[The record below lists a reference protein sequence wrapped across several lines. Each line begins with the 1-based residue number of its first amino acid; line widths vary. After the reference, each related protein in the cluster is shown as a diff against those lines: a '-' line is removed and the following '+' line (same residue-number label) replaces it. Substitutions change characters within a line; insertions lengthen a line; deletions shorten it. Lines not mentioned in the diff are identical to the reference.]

1 MDVVLLAVIGLV
13 LLLGLVAIAIGNKG
27 WSWGTVAAAILLLLA
42 ATGYLYLA
50 ARLAERER
58 SWREKIAKSQKE
70 IDRINP
76 TDGNANGKSL
86 ASLRNTRDRWT
97 RALSFVDTWHGR
109 AWEKATLSPPR
120 DGKPGTISIEMA
132 SEESELAPLAAGA
145 EVAVFDSAKV
155 EDEGRFLGLFRVQA
169 VKANKGDENCLLTI
183 VPAATPA
190 PPSERDAK
198 LWTRTY
204 DEVTV
209 YESLP
214 VDRWLAFHRTP
225 ADAAGAA
232 ADDADGTSTSRWMP
246 RPQKTSGEDSLKSL
260 EEQMGALAEHDKQL
274 PEDEWPQLGEKELS
288 NGKRGKYLKRP
299 DGTDEIHP
307 GRYWA
312 VVEFTKN
319 VVFKKQP
326 GKPGEGVFSL
336 DDAGAAEPGSEDD
349 EDVGAPGE
357 PIGAPIGAAVG
368 EGEDAGG
375 AEEASGLEA
384 TAGAVTRRFKQK
396 RFQEGEKAE
405 FDLQTALELQN
416 DKQWVR
422 ITSVIERRP
431 LSDPFT
437 AIRGGAFSAKA
448 ADGQPVRAE
457 GIDAIRQGLLVEME
471 AIAAATIRVKA
482 SHDNV
487 EAQVKGVAD
496 EKQQLDSD
504 LTSWGKDVTAATE
517 TASAFD
523 DRLRAATIELAALEN
538 SIVRLGKELSG
549 AWATLTESVDASTR

>member
-58 SWREKIAKSQKE
+58 SWREKIAKSQTE

-76 TDGNANGKSL
+76 TDGNAKEKSL

-97 RALSFVDTWHGR
+97 RALTFVDTWRGR
-109 AWEKATLSPPR
+109 AWEKATLTPPR

-145 EVAVFDSAKV
+145 EVAVFDNAKV

-190 PPSERDAK
+190 LPSERDTK

-204 DEVTV
+204 DDVTV

-225 ADAAGAA
+225 VDAAGAA

-260 EEQMGALAEHDKQL
+260 EEQMGALAQHDRQV
-274 PEDEWPQLGEKELS
+274 PEDEWPQLEEKDLS

-326 GKPGEGVFSL
+326 GKPGEGAFSL
-336 DDAGAAEPGSEDD
+336 EEAGAAEAESEDD

-357 PIGAPIGAAVG
+357 PIGAPIGAPIG
-368 EGEDAGG
+368 EGEDAG
-375 AEEASGLEA
+375 AQEASGLEA

-396 RFQEGEKAE
+396 RFTEGETAE

-437 AIRGGAFSAKA
+437 AIRGSAFSAKA

-457 GIDAIRQGLLVEME
+457 GIDAIRQGLLVEMTS
-471 AIAAATIRVKA
+471 IAEATIRVKA

-487 EAQVKGVAD
+487 EAQAKGVAD

-504 LTSWGKDVTAATE
+504 LTSWGKDVTAAKE

-538 SIVRLGKELSG
+538 SIVRLGKELTE
-549 AWATLTESVDASTR
+549 AWATLTESVDASAR

>member
-1 MDVVLLAVIGLV
+1 
-13 LLLGLVAIAIGNKG
+13 
-27 WSWGTVAAAILLLLA
+27 
-42 ATGYLYLA
+42 
-50 ARLAERER
+50 
-58 SWREKIAKSQKE
+58 
-70 IDRINP
+70 
-76 TDGNANGKSL
+76 
-86 ASLRNTRDRWT
+86 
-97 RALSFVDTWHGR
+97 
-109 AWEKATLSPPR
+109 
-120 DGKPGTISIEMA
+120 
-132 SEESELAPLAAGA
+132 
-145 EVAVFDSAKV
+145 
-155 EDEGRFLGLFRVQA
+155 
-169 VKANKGDENCLLTI
+169 
-183 VPAATPA
+183 
-190 PPSERDAK
+190 
-198 LWTRTY
+198 
-204 DEVTV
+204 VTV

-225 ADAAGAA
+225 VDAARAA

-260 EEQMGALAEHDKQL
+260 EEQMGALAQHDRQV
-274 PEDEWPQLGEKELS
+274 PEDEWPQLEEKDLS

-326 GKPGEGVFSL
+326 GKPGEGAFSL
-336 DDAGAAEPGSEDD
+336 EEAGAAEAESEDD

-357 PIGAPIGAAVG
+357 PIGAPIGAPIG
-368 EGEDAGG
+368 EGEDAG
-375 AEEASGLEA
+375 AQEASGLEA

-396 RFQEGEKAE
+396 RFTEGETAE

-437 AIRGGAFSAKA
+437 AIRGSAFSAKA

-457 GIDAIRQGLLVEME
+457 GIDAIRQGLLVEMTS
-471 AIAAATIRVKA
+471 IAEATIRVKA

-487 EAQVKGVAD
+487 EAQAKGVAD

-517 TASAFD
+517 TAAAFD
-523 DRLRAATIELAALEN
+523 RRFKAATSELSALEN
-538 SIVRLGKELSG
+538 SIVRLGKELTAS
-549 AWATLTESVDASTR
+549 WATLTATADAAKR

>member
-27 WSWGTVAAAILLLLA
+27 WSWGTVAAAILLLLS

-58 SWREKIAKSQKE
+58 SWREKIAKTQAE

-76 TDGNANGKSL
+76 PDDAADAKSL
-86 ASLRNTRDRWT
+86 ASLRNKRDRWA
-97 RALSFVDTWHGR
+97 RALAFVDTWHGR
-109 AWEKATLSPPR
+109 AWDKATLSPPR
-120 DGKPGTISIEMA
+120 DGKTGTISIEMA
-132 SEESELAPLAAGA
+132 SEESELAPLSAGA
-145 EVAVFDSAKV
+145 EVAVFDNANV
-155 EDEGRFLGLFRVQA
+155 EDEGRFLGLFRIQA

-183 VPAATPA
+183 VPAAKPA
-190 PPSERDAK
+190 PPSERDSK
-198 LWTRTY
+198 LWTRDY

-225 ADAAGAA
+225 ADAAEAT
-232 ADDADGTSTSRWMP
+232 ADDADGTPTSRWMP
-246 RPQKTSGEDSLKSL
+246 RPQKTSGEDSLKGL
-260 EEQMGALAEHDKQL
+260 EQQMEALTQHDKQV
-274 PEDEWPQLGEKELS
+274 PEDEWPQLGEKLA
-288 NGKRGKYLKRP
+288 GG
-299 DGTDEIHP
+299 EILP

-319 VVFKKQP
+319 VKFTKADK
-326 GKPGEGVFSL
+326 FTL
-336 DDAGAAEPGSEDD
+336 DDADAAEPESESEGD

-357 PIGAPIGAAVG
+357 PIGAPIGAPVG
-368 EGEDAGG
+368 EAADAGG
-375 AEEASGLEA
+375 AGDASGPEP
-384 TAGAVTRRFKQK
+384 TAGAVTKRFKQK
-396 RFQEGEKAE
+396 RFKEGEKAE

-422 ITSVIERRP
+422 ITSVTERRP

-437 AIRGGAFSAKA
+437 AIRGSVFSAKA

-457 GIDAIRQGLLVEME
+457 GIDAIRQELLVEL
-471 AIAAATIRVKA
+471 ASIAEATIRVKT
-482 SHDNV
+482 SHENV
-487 EAQVKGVAD
+487 EAQSKAVAD

-504 LTSWGKDVTAATE
+504 LTSWGKDVTAAE
-517 TASAFD
+517 KTADDFD
-523 DRLRAATIELAALEN
+523 RRLREATIELAALEN
-538 SIVRLGKELSG
+538 SIVRLGKELFSD
-549 AWATLTESVDASTR
+549 WATLTERVDAATAR

>member
-27 WSWGTVAAAILLLLA
+27 WSWGTVAAAVLLLLA
-42 ATGYLYLA
+42 ATGYIYLA

-58 SWREKIAKSQKE
+58 SWREKIAKSQTQ
-70 IDRINP
+70 IDRIEG
-76 TDGNANGKSL
+76 TDGAPKSL
-86 ASLRNTRDRWT
+86 ASLRNQRDRWM
-97 RALSFVDTWHGR
+97 RALAFVDTWRGR
-109 AWEKATLSPPR
+109 AWEKATLTPPR

-132 SEESELAPLAAGA
+132 SEESELGPLSAGA
-145 EVAVFDSAKV
+145 EVAVFDNANV

-190 PPSERDAK
+190 PPSEADTK
-198 LWTRTY
+198 LWTRNY

-225 ADAAGAA
+225 ADAAGA
-232 ADDADGTSTSRWMP
+232 DGGEADGKGDDGDAASRWRP

-260 EEQMGALAEHDKQL
+260 EEQMEALAQHDKTV
-274 PEDEWPQLGEKELS
+274 PEDEWPQLGEKLA
-288 NGKRGKYLKRP
+288 GG
-299 DGTDEIHP
+299 EILP

-319 VVFKKQP
+319 VKFTKADA
-326 GKPGEGVFSL
+326 FTL
-336 DDAGAAEPGSEDD
+336 DDAAEAEPGGEEEDD
-349 EDVGAPGE
+349 DMGAPGE
-357 PIGAPIGAAVG
+357 PIGAPIGDAVG
-368 EGEDAGG
+368 EGADAGG
-375 AEEASGLEA
+375 GDASGPEP
-384 TAGAVTRRFKQK
+384 TAGAITKRFKLK
-396 RFQEGEKAE
+396 RFKEGETAE

-422 ITSVIERRP
+422 ITSVTERRP
-431 LSDPFT
+431 LADPFT
-437 AIRGGAFSAKA
+437 ALRGSELSAKT

-457 GIDAIRQGLLVEME
+457 GIDAIRQGLLVEMASIE
-471 AIAAATIRVKA
+471 QATTRVKA
-482 SHDNV
+482 SQDNV
-487 EAQVKGVAD
+487 ESQANAVAQ
-496 EKQQLDSD
+496 EKKQLDGD
-504 LTSWGKDVTAATE
+504 LTSWAKDVTAATE
-517 TASAFD
+517 TAAVFD

-538 SIVRLGKELSG
+538 SIVRLGKELTG
-549 AWATLTESVDASTR
+549 AWATLTETIDAAAPR

>member
-13 LLLGLVAIAIGNKG
+13 LLLGIVAIAIGNRG

-58 SWREKIAKSQKE
+58 SWREKIAKTQTE

-76 TDGNANGKSL
+76 ADGAANGKSL
-86 ASLRNTRDRWT
+86 ASLRNTRDRWA
-97 RALSFVDTWHGR
+97 RALAFVDTWHGR
-109 AWEKATLSPPR
+109 SWDKATLTPPR
-120 DGKPGTISIEMA
+120 DGKTGTISIEMA
-132 SEESELAPLAAGA
+132 SEESELAPLSAGA
-145 EVAVFDSAKV
+145 EVAVFDNANV

-190 PPSERDAK
+190 PPSERDSK

-232 ADDADGTSTSRWMP
+232 AEDDAEGTSTSRWMP

-260 EEQMGALAEHDKQL
+260 EEQMEALAQHDKQV
-274 PEDEWPQLGEKELS
+274 PEDEWPQLGEKLQ
-288 NGKRGKYLKRP
+288 GG
-299 DGTDEIHP
+299 EILP

-319 VVFKKQP
+319 VKFTKADK
-326 GKPGEGVFSL
+326 FTL

-357 PIGAPIGAAVG
+357 PIGAAIGDPVG
-368 EGEDAGG
+368 GGAGG
-375 AEEASGLEA
+375 DGDASSSEP
-384 TAGAVTRRFKQK
+384 TAGAVTRRFKLK
-396 RFQEGEKAE
+396 RFKEGEKAE

-422 ITSVIERRP
+422 ITSVMERRP

-437 AIRGGAFSAKA
+437 AIRGTAFSAKA

-457 GIDAIRQGLLVEME
+457 GIDAIRQELLVEME
-471 AIAAATIRVKA
+471 SITQATIRVKT

-487 EAQVKGVAD
+487 ETQAKAAAD

-517 TASAFD
+517 TAAAFD

-538 SIVRLGKELSG
+538 SIVRLGKELTRD
-549 AWATLTESVDASTR
+549 WATLTESVDTATR

>member
-58 SWREKIAKSQKE
+58 SWREKIAKSQAE

-76 TDGNANGKSL
+76 PDGAANGKSL
-86 ASLRNTRDRWT
+86 ASLRNQRDRWT
-97 RALSFVDTWHGR
+97 RALAFVDTWHGR
-109 AWEKATLSPPR
+109 AWDKATLTPPR

-132 SEESELAPLAAGA
+132 SEESELAPLSAGA
-145 EVAVFDSAKV
+145 EVAVFDNANV

-190 PPSERDAK
+190 PPSERDSK
-198 LWTRTY
+198 LWTRPY

-225 ADAAGAA
+225 VNAAGAA
-232 ADDADGTSTSRWMP
+232 ADDAEGSSASRWMP
-246 RPQKTSGEDSLKSL
+246 QPQKTSGEDSLKSL
-260 EEQMGALAEHDKQL
+260 EEQMEALAQHDKQV
-274 PEDEWPQLGEKELS
+274 PEDEWPQLGEKLLS
-288 NGKRGKYLKRP
+288 NGKPGKYLKRP

-319 VVFKKQP
+319 VLFKKQG
-326 GKPGEGVFSL
+326 GKLGGGEFTL

-357 PIGAPIGAAVG
+357 PIGAAIGETVG
-368 EGEDAGG
+368 GGADAGG
-375 AEEASGLEA
+375 DGEASGPEP
-384 TAGAVTRRFKQK
+384 TAGAVTKRFKQK
-396 RFQEGEKAE
+396 RFKEGEQAE

-422 ITSVIERRP
+422 ITSVTERRP

-437 AIRGGAFSAKA
+437 AIRGTAFSAKA
-448 ADGQPVRAE
+448 DNGQPVRAD
-457 GIDAIRQGLLVEME
+457 GIDAIRQELLVEME
-471 AIAAATIRVKA
+471 SIAQATIRVKT

-487 EAQVKGVAD
+487 EVQSKAVAD

-517 TASAFD
+517 TAAAFD

-549 AWATLTESVDASTR
+549 AWASLTERVDAATR

>member
-13 LLLGLVAIAIGNKG
+13 LLLGIVAIAIGNKG

-58 SWREKIAKSQKE
+58 SWREKIAKTQTE

-76 TDGNANGKSL
+76 PDSAANGKSL
-86 ASLRNTRDRWT
+86 AALRTKRDRWS
-97 RALSFVDTWHGR
+97 RALTFVDTWHGR
-109 AWEKATLSPPR
+109 AWPKATLTPPR

-145 EVAVFDSAKV
+145 EVAVFDNANV

-190 PPSERDAK
+190 PPSERDLK
-198 LWTRTY
+198 LWTRPY

-214 VDRWLAFHRTP
+214 VDRWLAFHKTP
-225 ADAAGAA
+225 AEAAGADGT
-232 ADDADGTSTSRWMP
+232 ADSGDGTSTSRWMP
-246 RPQKTSGEDSLKSL
+246 LPQKTSGEESLKSL
-260 EEQMGALAEHDKQL
+260 EEQMEGLAQHDKQV
-274 PEDEWPQLGEKELS
+274 PEDEWPQLGEKLT
-288 NGKRGKYLKRP
+288 GG
-299 DGTDEIHP
+299 EILP

-319 VVFKKQP
+319 VVFKNQP
-326 GKPGEGVFSL
+326 GKLGGGGFTL
-336 DDAGAAEPGSEDD
+336 DDGAPAEPGSEDD

-357 PIGAPIGAAVG
+357 PIGAAIGAPIGDAA
-368 EGEDAGG
+368 DAGG
-375 AEEASGLEA
+375 ADDASGPEA

-396 RFQEGEKAE
+396 RFKEGEKAE
-405 FDLQTALELQN
+405 FDLQTALDLQN
-416 DKQWVR
+416 DKQWAR
-422 ITSVIERRP
+422 ITTVMERRP

-437 AIRGGAFSAKA
+437 AIRGSTFSAKA
-448 ADGQPVRAE
+448 ANGQPVRAE
-457 GIDAIRQGLLVEME
+457 GIDAIRQGLLVEM
-471 AIAAATIRVKA
+471 ASIAAAATRIKA

-487 EAQVKGVAD
+487 EAQAKAVTD
-496 EKQQLDSD
+496 EKQQLDGD

-517 TASAFD
+517 TAAAFD
-523 DRLRAATIELAALEN
+523 DRLRAATIELSAVES
-538 SIVRLGKELSG
+538 SIVRLGKELTAS
-549 AWATLTESVDASTR
+549 WATLTAKADAATR